1 MTQTSNNTYALKTSI
16 GAFFKLYF
24 SGKTT
29 SQNVLPM
36 FYPKNKNPRNLLNCK
51 GFYFLLVG
59 ATVLNFFR
67 SIALL
72 YALILEY
79 Q

>member
-1 MTQTSNNTYALKTSI
+1 MTKISNSINALEASN
-16 GAFFKLYF
+16 GALSMLCF

-29 SQNVLPM
+29 SENVLPM
-36 FYPKNKNPRNLLNCK
+36 FYPKKKNPRNLLRCK

-67 SIALL
+67 SAALL
-72 YALILEY
+72 CALTLEY